1 MKLLYLIT
9 LLFNYFFA
17 ASYDYISLRQYLLR
31 GDYENK
37 LAAVLISSNLPL
49 TDEAIN
55 ALLAPVGF
63 DNSWEYAL
71 SAKAGLLSPD
81 APIHNIEEY
90 DEYEYER
97 MISFDPFT
105 GESTG
110 ADYSADHT
118 LVTYTREPSELFE
131 TSYTGQLP
139 DINTDTGGMGDS
151 IPVAASFNSPLNIG
165 DTAQYNYRGK
175 QISVTVTAKYT
186 DDYLSIF
193 AESNGRAGLE
203 PHGSWLLTDREIMY
217 KYGVEPRPEEQEPYT
232 VPEGREDMG
241 EYYNQMIYV
250 TAENMPYVEFADSLS
265 KLKGDEYYTV
275 TEIGGAIPYVGALDN
290 DNTLIINSLPL
301 FVLIFLIGSVGAAA
315 NGFLNLDS
323 RKKAMAVFDI
333 CGMRTNIA
341 VLLIFGCE
349 AMVTLTA
356 TAAAV
361 ITAALL
367 QLILPVT
374 LISPLGGIISSGYI
388 VLLSLIMAAV
398 QTISIEHNDS
408 LDVIRSSETL

>member
-1 MKLLYLIT
+1 
-9 LLFNYFFA
+9 
-17 ASYDYISLRQYLLR
+17 
-31 GDYENK
+31 
-37 LAAVLISSNLPL
+37 
-49 TDEAIN
+49 
-55 ALLAPVGF
+55 
-63 DNSWEYAL
+63 
-71 SAKAGLLSPD
+71 
-81 APIHNIEEY
+81 
-90 DEYEYER
+90 
-97 MISFDPFT
+97 
-105 GESTG
+105 
-110 ADYSADHT
+110 
-118 LVTYTREPSELFE
+118 
-131 TSYTGQLP
+131 
-139 DINTDTGGMGDS
+139 
-151 IPVAASFNSPLNIG
+151 
-165 DTAQYNYRGK
+165 
-175 QISVTVTAKYT
+175 
-186 DDYLSIF
+186 
-193 AESNGRAGLE
+193 
-203 PHGSWLLTDREIMY
+203 MY